1 MQKDIK
7 HSLGLILEKLACV
20 FFYLGFIAMAL
31 LSWCMVL
38 NPKETQSVFRK
49 TYLVFIN
56 NQPMLIVKCRQ
67 GTN

>member
-20 FFYLGFIAMAL
+20 VFYLGFIAMAL
-31 LSWCMVL
+31 LSWCIVL

-49 TYLVFIN
+49 TDLVFIN
-56 NQPMLIVKCRQ
+56 NQSMLIVKYRQ
-67 GTN
+67 GAN